1 MLSNILS
8 KNKYSDLLIEE
19 DIDENDSLNH
29 STENSI
35 NKYMKPTILENINL
49 EKYFDRDDINKAVLN
64 NKKLQ
69 ITDKGLYSITKYY
82 DAKWITDMI
91 ISFLKNKNINISKT
105 SIIDGTA
112 GIGGNTI
119 SFSKYFLKVYSIEI
133 NNVHYDVL
141 RNNINALSM
150 SNVEIYL
157 DNFLN
162 FINNDLKSNI
172 LFFDPPWGGKSYK
185 NFKYF
190 NLKIGKLSIST
201 IINMFFDKKI
211 KYIILKAPYNLNLSQ
226 IFLNIKYENMNI
238 HANQKKNMLLCFFY

>member
-1 MLSNILS
+1 MRNYKVCILAAGLGS
-8 KNKYSDLLIEE
+8 RSFN
-19 DIDENDSLNH
+19 
-29 STENSI
+29 
-35 NKYMKPTILENINL
+35 P
-49 EKYFDRDDINKAVLN
+49 DINKALLN

-91 ISFLKNKNINISKT
+91 ILFLKNKNIIISKT

-141 RNNINALSM
+141 KNNIEALSIN
-150 SNVEIYL
+150 NVDIYL

-162 FINNDLKSNI
+162 IMNDDLKSNI
-172 LFFDPPWGGKSYK
+172 FFFDPPWGGKSYK
-185 NFKYF
+185 NFNHY
-190 NLKIGKLSIST
+190 S
-201 IINMFFDKKI
+201 
-211 KYIILKAPYNLNLSQ
+211 
-226 IFLNIKYENMNI
+226 
-238 HANQKKNMLLCFFY
+238 